1 MVANPDFVVP
11 YLNFDIF
18 EDQPGE
24 FISVIMVCHKN
35 RMACCSTCGANTVMV
50 IVNCLMYNVCVIQYT
65 CCKMLLKLFYSKP
78 YFLPLFLRKNKQRS
92 LTTARF

>member
-11 YLNFDIF
+11 YLNFDTF

-50 IVNCLMYNVCVIQYT
+50 IVNCLMYNVCVSFNT
-65 CCKMLLKLFYSKP
+65 HVAKCF
-78 YFLPLFLRKNKQRS
+78 
-92 LTTARF
+92 